1 MPPGSRT
8 LARVDTRRPP
18 NGERPTPT
26 PAPTLVVI
34 PTYDESA
41 NIETVLRRVRVALPG
56 ADVLVVDDNSPDG
69 TAAIA
74 EALGAEL
81 GRISV
86 LRRAAKDGLGAAYRA
101 GFAVGLAHGYEI
113 LVEMDA
119 DLSHDPAALPRLVGA
134 LDGGADLVIGSRYVT
149 GAAIPDWSARRRA
162 LSRYGNR
169 YAGFVLGVDIR
180 DLTSGYRAYRA
191 EALRCVHA
199 ETTRSTGYAFQI
211 ELASRVARS
220 GHRVV
225 ELPIEFNDRTAGSSK
240 MSTRITAE
248 ALARVTWWG
257 LRDRWRRAAPAG

>member
-1 MPPGSRT
+1 
-8 LARVDTRRPP
+8 
-18 NGERPTPT
+18 
-26 PAPTLVVI
+26 
-34 PTYDESA
+34 
-41 NIETVLRRVRVALPG
+41 
-56 ADVLVVDDNSPDG
+56 
-69 TAAIA
+69 
-74 EALGAEL
+74 
-81 GRISV
+81 
-86 LRRAAKDGLGAAYRA
+86 
-101 GFAVGLAHGYEI
+101 
-113 LVEMDA
+113 
-119 DLSHDPAALPRLVGA
+119 VGA